1 METRAHHVMIGL
13 FTLLVSIGAL
23 LFALWLSQSANEQKF
38 KYYDVIFNEAV
49 SGLSEGGSVQYS
61 GIRVGDVVSLR
72 LDPNDPSKVSAR
84 IRVYESTPIREDT
97 RAKLAL
103 TGVTG
108 QAIIQLSSTAQN
120 SPPLV
125 SKDGSIPVIKTIPS
139 PLAKFLANGGDIAEN
154 INNLLTNTSR
164 LFSQENVDHISR
176 TLDHIDQATS
186 VIAEQR
192 DDIRQTVKQLAAAS
206 EQARITLA
214 NASALLERANQTLGS
229 HGPAIIDDT
238 QKTLAALRASSERVE
253 QLLNNNYDSVNG
265 GLNGLGEIGPAV
277 RELRSTLEDLRGV
290 TRRLQE
296 NPAGYLLGRERN
308 KEFQP

>member
-1 METRAHHVMIGL
+1 METRAHHVLIGL
-13 FTLLVSIGAL
+13 FTLIVSIGAL
-23 LFALWLSQSANEQKF
+23 LFALWLSQSANDQKF
-38 KYYDVIFNEAV
+38 KFYDVIFNEAV

-108 QAIIQLSSTAQN
+108 QSIIQLSSTAQN

-186 VIAEQR
+186 VLAEQR
-192 DDIRQTVKQLAAAS
+192 ADIRQTIKEMAAAS

-229 HGPAIIDDT
+229 RGPAILDDT

-253 QLLNNNYDSVNG
+253 QLLNNNYDAVNG
-265 GLNGLGEIGPAV
+265 GLGGLGEIGPAV
-277 RELRSTLEDLRGV
+277 RELRATLEDLRGV

-296 NPAGYLLGRERN
+296 NPTGYLLGRERN